1 MPMSEPKDAPIAL
14 NVRLSPSDSS
24 AHPRVTNY
32 TNLGMAQGVA
42 YLDFGFIEPAL
53 LASVAKMAKDGSAAP
68 KRLDGSLVTRVAM
81 DVNAL
86 ARLHKQIQQVLIGLQ
101 GAQKPKAKG
110 LE

>member
-32 TNLGMAQGVA
+32 SNVGMAQGVA
-42 YLDFGFIEPAL
+42 YIDFGFIEPAL
-53 LASVAKMAKDGSAAP
+53 LAAIAKTAKNGPAAP
-68 KRLDGSLVTRVAM
+68 KRLDGHMVARLGM
-81 DVNAL
+81 DVLAL
-86 ARLHKQIQQVLIGLQ
+86 ARLHHQIQQVLIGLQ
-101 GAQKPKAKG
+101 GAQKPKEKG

>member
-32 TNLGMAQGVA
+32 SNVGMAQGVA
-42 YLDFGFIEPAL
+42 YIDFGFIEPAL
-53 LASVAKMAKDGSAAP
+53 LAAVAKTAKNGPAAP
-68 KRLDGSLVTRVAM
+68 KRLDGYLVARVGM
-81 DVNAL
+81 DVLAL

-101 GAQKPKAKG
+101 GSLKPKEKG
-110 LE
+110 SE